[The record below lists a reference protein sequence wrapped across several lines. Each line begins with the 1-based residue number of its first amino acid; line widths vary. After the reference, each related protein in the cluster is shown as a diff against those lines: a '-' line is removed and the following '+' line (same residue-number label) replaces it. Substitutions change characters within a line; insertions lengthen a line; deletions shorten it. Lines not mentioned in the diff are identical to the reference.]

1 MIVVHHLNNSRSQRV
16 LWLLEELGVPYE
28 IKKYQRNPKTML
40 APPELLQVHPLGKS
54 PVITDEGNTL
64 AESGAIIEYL
74 LARFGP
80 GNQGRLKPEPGTPE
94 ALRFTYWLHFA
105 EGSAMPPLLLKLI
118 FDRIP
123 KAPMPFFVKPIA
135 KGISAKVLALMV
147 EPNLKRQ
154 LDFMEAELGK
164 SEWFAGSEFSAA
176 DIQMSFPVE
185 ASAQRA
191 GLDARRP
198 KLMAWLKRIHARP
211 AYQRAL
217 ERGGPYDFAND

>member
-54 PVITDEGNTL
+54 PVITDDGTTV

-74 LARFGP
+74 LSRFSP
-80 GNQGRLKPEPGTPE
+80 GTQGRLAPAAGTPE
-94 ALRFTYWLHFA
+94 GLRFTYWLHFA

-123 KAPMPFFVKPIA
+123 KSPMPFFVKPIA
-135 KGISAKVLALMV
+135 KGISAKVLSLMV

-154 LDFMEAELGK
+154 LDFMEAELGR
-164 SEWFAGSEFSAA
+164 SEWFAGGDFSAA

-185 ASAQRA
+185 AAAQRA
-191 GLDARRP
+191 GLDASRP

-211 AYQRAL
+211 AYRRAL
-217 ERGGPYDFAND
+217 ERGGPYDFAD